1 MTSPIRSPWHVPAVL
16 ALLTMAAVLVLF
28 AGCTQQA
35 SPAQGSITTV
45 QTTPAAGTPLPATTA
60 LEGKKMVTFTEQDNG
75 TTGTI
80 AANTRFAVTLA
91 ENPTTGYAW
100 NASTSNGLSILSSD
114 FQENQHAEGM
124 VGVGGTRTWVIR
136 ASGTGNQTF
145 SATYLRSWEPVTGNE
160 TGYSLGIQIEP
171 Q

>member
-1 MTSPIRSPWHVPAVL
+1 VPAVL
-16 ALLTMAAVLVLF
+16 ALLAMAAVFVLF
-28 AGCTQQA
+28 SGCTQQA
-35 SPAQGSITTV
+35 PTQGSIATV
-45 QTTPAAGTPLPATTA
+45 QTTPATGSSLPATIA
-60 LEGKKMVTFTEQDNG
+60 QEGKKMVTFTEQDNG

-91 ENPTTGYAW
+91 ENPTTGYSW
-100 NASTSNGLSILSSD
+100 NASTSNGLTILSSD
-114 FQENQHAEGM
+114 FRENQHAEGM
-124 VGVGGTRTWVIR
+124 VGVGGTRTWVIL

-160 TGYSLGIQIEP
+160 TGYALGIHIEP

>member
-1 MTSPIRSPWHVPAVL
+1 
-16 ALLTMAAVLVLF
+16 
-28 AGCTQQA
+28 
-35 SPAQGSITTV
+35 
-45 QTTPAAGTPLPATTA
+45 
-60 LEGKKMVTFTEQDNG
+60 MVTFTEQDNG

-80 AANTRFAVTLA
+80 AANTRFAVMLA

-100 NASTSNGLSILSSD
+100 NASTSDGLTILSSD
-114 FQENQHAEGM
+114 FQENKHAEGM
-124 VGVGGTRTWVIR
+124 VGVGGTRTWVIL

-160 TGYSLGIQIEP
+160 TGYALGIRIEP

>member
-1 MTSPIRSPWHVPAVL
+1 MTSSTRSPWHVPAVL
-16 ALLTMAAVLVLF
+16 ALLAMAAVLVLF
-28 AGCTQQA
+28 SGCTQQA
-35 SPAQGSITTV
+35 SPAQGSIATV
-45 QTTPAAGTPLPATTA
+45 QTTPATGTSVPVTIAQDT
-60 LEGKKMVTFTEQDNG
+60 KKMVTFTEQENG

-91 ENPTTGYAW
+91 ENPTTGYLW
-100 NASTSNGLSILSSD
+100 NASTSNGLTILSSD
-114 FQENQHAEGM
+114 FQENKHAEGM
-124 VGVGGTRTWVIR
+124 LGVGGTRTWVIL

-160 TGYSLGIQIEP
+160 TGYSLGIHIEP

>member
-1 MTSPIRSPWHVPAVL
+1 MRSPTRSPWHVPAVL
-16 ALLTMAAVLVLF
+16 ALLAMAAVLVLCS
-28 AGCTQQA
+28 GCTQQA

-45 QTTPAAGTPLPATTA
+45 QTTPAAGTPLPAATA
-60 LEGKKMVTFTEQDNG
+60 QEGKKMVTFTEQDNG

-114 FQENQHAEGM
+114 FLENQHAEGM
-124 VGVGGTRTWVIR
+124 VGVGGRRTWILQ
-136 ASGTGNQTF
+136 ATGSGDQTF
-145 SATYLRSWEPVTGNE
+145 AAVYQRPWEATTGNE
-160 TGYSLGIQIEP
+160 PGYTLDIRIVTT
-171 Q
+171 

>member
-1 MTSPIRSPWHVPAVL
+1 MTSSSRSPWHVPAVL
-16 ALLTMAAVLVLF
+16 ALLAMAAVLVLV

-35 SPAQGSITTV
+35 APAQGSIATI
-45 QTTPAAGTPLPATTA
+45 QTTSAAGTPLPATTA
-60 LEGKKMVTFTEQDNG
+60 QEGKKMVTFTEQDNG

-91 ENPTTGYAW
+91 ENPTTGYSW

-124 VGVGGTRTWVIR
+124 VGVGGTRTWVIL

-160 TGYSLGIQIEP
+160 HGYTLNIRIITT
-171 Q
+171 